1 MALPNEAY
9 TGPATFAM
17 VAIFELAT
25 IAPALTRSSPTVK
38 IETAYA
44 VA

>member
-1 MALPNEAY
+1 M
-9 TGPATFAM
+9 FAM

-25 IAPALTRSSPTVK
+25 IAPIQSRLFPSVK
-38 IETAYA
+38 IETPYA